1 MKKIL
6 VVMFLLAGLTLV
18 VSASGNFSE
27 SLKSCSSY
35 SENGTV
41 KTDGIVVKSAK
52 QILGWEKD
60 RCVYKETIDFA
71 GINTTIT
78 CKLNKPQ
85 INEITSVMD
94 AYAILEN
101 YSENNVDTSSLENV
115 QNNPVVKVWNK
126 YLNDKS
132 VCSITT
138 N

>member
-1 MKKIL
+1 MKKFLI
-6 VVMFLLAGLTLV
+6 VMLSVISATIIV
-18 VSASGNFSE
+18 YASGNFSE

-35 SENGTV
+35 SENGNV
-41 KTDGIVVKSAK
+41 KTEGIVVKSTK
-52 QILGWEKD
+52 QIMGWEKD